1 MKSFLEYVN
10 EIYYP
15 KELSTEDMLEYLK
28 KNHDTNLHQDYI
40 DRINTFNKFILKDI
54 LVDSINIDVSVHIDK
69 RKIEQYKKM
78 DYSKSPPIVLGDGY
92 ILDGYH
98 RASVAKAVG
107 LPIIK
112 AYVGELLIKNS
123 L

>member
-40 DRINTFNKFILKDI
+40 DRIKTFNKFILKDI
-54 LVDSINIDVSVHIDK
+54 PVDSINIDVSVNIDK

-98 RASVAKAVG
+98 RESVAKAVG